1 MASMA
6 SYGLTTHV
14 IWRGGGRA
22 WMGLSLQSSE
32 TWQPYSISVQS
43 LGTISS
49 TRASSPSTESAACL
63 KRAFGSD
70 AMYSITYSV
79 ALPGRRRLCGG

>member
-1 MASMA
+1 MA
-6 SYGLTTHV
+6 GE
-14 IWRGGGRA
+14 GPA
-22 WMGLSLQSSE
+22 WMGSSLQSSE
-32 TWQPYSISVQS
+32 MWQPYSISVQS

-49 TRASSPSTESAACL
+49 TRASSPFSPSTESAVCL

-79 ALPGRRRLCGG
+79 ASPGRRRTCGG